1 MKATIRAITTA
12 LALGLGGQVFSGE
25 VMFFEP
31 RDTAGTSIGIRSDVA
46 DLGAYGIATTVYDIE
61 IRSGNWEFCTDRE
74 FRGQCVVM
82 GQGLQRNINNGAG
95 MRILSAR
102 EVRYRYGAQADGARA
117 VPPRIELYPEIDF
130 RGAGMN
136 HYRDSDLRWGVRSV
150 IVHGG
155 TWEVCTDIG
164 FRGRCQVFQPGQYR
178 VLDGQM
184 MGARSA
190 RLIAGPGIT
199 PPIAPP
205 PPQRTIDPV
214 SAIAGAV
221 IGSLLGAN
229 QQGVAIATPVSPQA
243 VGASGRIHFFPGP
256 GLTGQPLSVVGNLPN
271 FSGYGFNDRTQSIRV
286 ESGVWE
292 VCTDSDFRGACRQLA
307 PGDYPALWNSML
319 DRSISSTRMIQ
330 APNVGVMPSSQDGT
344 YPAGSPETP
353 HSVILFADEDFRGE
367 TFRAN
372 GDLENLRNTSMND
385 RAGSIFIRQGRWE
398 FCTDSRSRG
407 TCLTLGSG
415 SYGRLQYPMDRAIS
429 SFRRVQ

>member
-1 MKATIRAITTA
+1 MKALFKAALTT
-12 LALGLGGQVFSGE
+12 LALGASSFAAAGE
-25 VMFFEP
+25 VLFFET
-31 RDTAGTSIGIRSDVA
+31 RDTTGLSIAIRSDVP
-46 DLGAYGIATTVYDIE
+46 DLGAYGIPATVQVLD

-74 FRGQCVVM
+74 FRGQCVVF
-82 GQGLQRNINNGAG
+82 GQGFQQNLNQGAG
-95 MRILSAR
+95 MRVLSAR
-102 EVRYRYGAQADGARA
+102 EVRYRSVQADVARG

-136 HYRDSDLRWGVRSV
+136 HYRDSDLRWGVRSL

-155 TWEVCTDIG
+155 TWELCSDIG
-164 FRGRCQVFQPGQYR
+164 SRGRCQVFQPGQYR
-178 VLDGQM
+178 ILDGQM

-190 RLIAGPGIT
+190 RLVAGPGV
-199 PPIAPP
+199 PP
-205 PPQRTIDPV
+205 PPPSRIDPV
-214 SAIAGAV
+214 GAIAGAV
-221 IGSLLGAN
+221 IGGLLGAN
-229 QQGVAIATPVSPQA
+229 QGIAIATPVQPQA
-243 VGASGRIHFFPGP
+243 IGTTGRIHFFPGP
-256 GLTGQPLSVVGNLPN
+256 GLTGQPLSVVGNVQNLRD
-271 FSGYGFNDRTQSIRV
+271 FGFNDRTQSVRV

-292 VCTDSDFRGACRQLA
+292 VCTDADFRGACRQLA

-319 DRSISSTRMIQ
+319 DRSISSTRMVQ
-330 APNVGVMPSSQDGT
+330 APNAGVMPGAQDGS
-344 YPAGSPETP
+344 YPAGTPETP
-353 HSVILFADEDFRGE
+353 HSVILFTDEDFRGD

-407 TCLTLGSG
+407 TCLTLGPG